1 MYSCENGHLVCAAR
15 YRGSNSNCSLCR
27 TKMAKTVSLLASTVI
42 ENIGHRC
49 KFEADGCEV
58 RTPLA
63 KVDEHNKN
71 CDFRPVDCPSQLCEE
86 KVTYQKVVDHILNQ
100 CKQAMKKRNV
110 GTDDFRVKFTIPIA
124 NFGNMKFKV
133 LPIKRGEQLF
143 FLNLRNENEH
153 FKKLYVQM
161 WGTKEDCKRFKVEIK
176 LEDEEGKSAIT
187 FCDHPLP
194 VDISEEDLVVEG
206 VQVSNAFM
214 KRNICTPLVDN
225 LEKVSLSLKIT
236 FAAVEDSD

>member
-1 MYSCENGHLVCAAR
+1 MSDFDNDGLESEGGLKRKYETLLKENEELKEKSKSLEERDRSLKNLENKLEERVRCPVCLEVPTSIPMYSCENGHLVCAAC
-15 YRGSNSNCSLCR
+15 YQGSNSNCSLCR

-110 GTDDFRVKFTIPIA
+110 GTEDVARVKLTSQSPIL
-124 NFGNMKFKV
+124 G
-133 LPIKRGEQLF
+133 
-143 FLNLRNENEH
+143 
-153 FKKLYVQM
+153 
-161 WGTKEDCKRFKVEIK
+161 
-176 LEDEEGKSAIT
+176 S
-187 FCDHPLP
+187 
-194 VDISEEDLVVEG
+194 
-206 VQVSNAFM
+206 
-214 KRNICTPLVDN
+214 
-225 LEKVSLSLKIT
+225 
-236 FAAVEDSD
+236 